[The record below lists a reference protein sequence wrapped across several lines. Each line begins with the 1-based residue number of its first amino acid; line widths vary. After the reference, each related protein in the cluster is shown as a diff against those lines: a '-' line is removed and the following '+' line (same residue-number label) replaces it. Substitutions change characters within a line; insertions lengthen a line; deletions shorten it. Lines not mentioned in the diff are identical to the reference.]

1 MEVGPTRTRARGFTC
16 RTEALRQAGGVER
29 RSGGRPGQAN
39 STLRQQGGPVA
50 LKTGVGSWGL
60 RPKVRTDAR
69 PPAGRASLLPKGSRH
84 SEARGGVLKGHWCGG
99 GGGRAR
105 PPSGQDA
112 ALHCGGL
119 GPVPGPGTEAPKP
132 QGRAY
137 TGASMNRSAEAQL
150 IHAHCSSIDGSR
162 DDCTK

>member
-1 MEVGPTRTRARGFTC
+1 M
-16 RTEALRQAGGVER
+16 ER

-69 PPAGRASLLPKGSRH
+69 PPAGRASLLPKGSRY

-150 IHAHCSSIDGSR
+150 IHAPGLWHTAQRVRYIHFTLFPSPQDAGRAAGPRRGVC
-162 DDCTK
+162 